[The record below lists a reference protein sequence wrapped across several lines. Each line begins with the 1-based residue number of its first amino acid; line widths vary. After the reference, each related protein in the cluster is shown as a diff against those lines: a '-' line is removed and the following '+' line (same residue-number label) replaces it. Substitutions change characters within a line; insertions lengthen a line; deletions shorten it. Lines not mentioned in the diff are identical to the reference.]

1 MSKNLLLLLLLFV
14 CNISLGQF
22 TSNSALNEVIQ
33 DQAGSEQATPLISSR
48 DDGGAY
54 ISWFDQSSGSYVL
67 RMQRLDAAGNKLW
80 GPQGI
85 MVSNAPQSTALFRYD
100 LKTDQL
106 GNAVVAFQDERT
118 GSLQI
123 VVQKLDS
130 NGIAFWQTNG
140 IVLLDAVGTE
150 GLSPSLGILGNNRII
165 IAWNAYSANAKWVS
179 FYDLDPITGAPING
193 GTSPEKII
201 SGIAGTNYSRP
212 KILGIGLNQ
221 YYLLYVQEVGNF
233 PGASSKIYAKK
244 MESGNISLWPNQIL
258 VSTKTITFFYFPNFI
273 SDGNTGFTIAFNT
286 SNPTSAALTSVYVQ
300 HVDSSGLLWSPTGT
314 AATSSTSIQ
323 SYLGDYFHHNL
334 NNETWIAIQATNTG
348 QSASGNS
355 FQRVDAN
362 GILLLGANGVV
373 VDPQVTSITTPVGF
387 AQNGTNGTIIYFD
400 GSFGQQVIK
409 ATNINSAGTKQWTIS
424 STSICSNLSNKDD
437 IGITKFINDQ
447 IIVAWSDT
455 RIDNGVYAQNLN
467 MDGTIGPLAVGINSI
482 EKTESN
488 FLFQNPS
495 SDLIIRSN
503 LGKSQ
508 NNLLRIYS
516 FAGSILIQEE
526 IIYNDQSFLIETN
539 NLADGI
545 YLVQY
550 GNQIEKWIKCATY
563 K

>member
-1 MSKNLLLLLLLFV
+1 MSKILLILLLFV
-14 CNISLGQF
+14 FNISMGQF
-22 TSNSALNEVIQ
+22 TNNSALNVVIQ

-80 GPQGI
+80 GPQGVV
-85 MVSNAPQSTALFRYD
+85 VSNATQSTALFRYD
-100 LKTDQL
+100 LKTDNL

-123 VVQKLDS
+123 VIQKLDS
-130 NGIAFWQTNG
+130 NGIPFWQTNG
-140 IVLLDAVGTE
+140 IVLLDADATQ

-165 IAWNAYSANAKWVS
+165 IAWNAYSANAKWVD

-193 GTSPEKII
+193 GTSPQKII

-233 PGASSKIYAKK
+233 PSATSKIYAKK
-244 MESGNISLWPNQIL
+244 MESGNVSLWPNQIL
-258 VSTKTITFFYFPNFI
+258 VSTKTIAFFYFPNLI

-300 HVDSSGLLWSPTGT
+300 HVDSSGILWSPTGI

-323 SYLGDYFHHNL
+323 SYVGDYFHHTL
-334 NNETWIAIQATNTG
+334 NNETWIAIQETNTG
-348 QSASGNS
+348 QSASGNT
-355 FQRVDAN
+355 FQRLDAN
-362 GILLLGANGVV
+362 GILLLGTNGVV
-373 VDPQVTSITTPVGF
+373 IDPQVSSIITPVGF
-387 AQNGTNGTIIYFD
+387 AQNGTNGTMIYYD

-409 ATNINSAGTKQWTIS
+409 ATNINAAGTKQWTNS
-424 STSICSNLSNKDD
+424 STLICSNLSNKDD

-455 RIDNGVYAQNLN
+455 RIDKGIYTQNLN
-467 MDGTIGPLAVGINSI
+467 MDGSIGPVAVGINSI

-495 SDLIIRSN
+495 SDLIIKNSLHN
-503 LGKSQ
+503 AQ
-508 NNLLRIYS
+508 NNLLRIYN

-526 IIYNDQSFLIETN
+526 INNSDQSFPIETK
-539 NLADGI
+539 NLVDGI

-550 GNQIEKWIKCATY
+550 GNQFEKWIKCSS

>member
-1 MSKNLLLLLLLFV
+1 M
-14 CNISLGQF
+14 GQF
-22 TSNSALNEVIQ
+22 TNNSALNVVIQ

-80 GPQGI
+80 GPQGVV
-85 MVSNAPQSTALFRYD
+85 VSNATQSTALFRYD
-100 LKTDQL
+100 LKTDNL

-123 VVQKLDS
+123 VIQKLDS
-130 NGIAFWQTNG
+130 NGIPFWQTNG
-140 IVLLDAVGTE
+140 IVLLDADATQ

-165 IAWNAYSANAKWVS
+165 IAWNAYSANAKWVD

-193 GTSPEKII
+193 GTSPQKII
-201 SGIAGTNYSRP
+201 SGITGTNYSRP

-233 PGASSKIYAKK
+233 PGATSKIYAKK
-244 MESGNISLWPNQIL
+244 MESGNVSLWPNQIL
-258 VSTKTITFFYFPNFI
+258 VSTKTIAFFYFPNLI

-300 HVDSSGLLWSPTGT
+300 HVDSSGLLWSPTGI

-323 SYLGDYFHHNL
+323 SYVGDYFHHTL
-334 NNETWIAIQATNTG
+334 NNETWIAIQETNTG
-348 QSASGNS
+348 QSASGNT
-355 FQRVDAN
+355 FQRLDAN
-362 GILLLGANGVV
+362 GILLLGTNGVV
-373 VDPQVTSITTPVGF
+373 IDPQVSSIITPVGF
-387 AQNGTNGTIIYFD
+387 AQNGTNGTMIYYD

-409 ATNINSAGTKQWTIS
+409 ATNINAAGTKQWTNS
-424 STSICSNLSNKDD
+424 STFICSNLSNKDD

-455 RIDNGVYAQNLN
+455 RIDKGIYAQNLN
-467 MDGTIGPLAVGINSI
+467 MDGSIGPVAVGVNPI

-488 FLFQNPS
+488 FIYQNPS
-495 SDLIIRSN
+495 SDLIIKNSLHN
-503 LGKSQ
+503 AQ
-508 NNLLRIYS
+508 NNLLRIYN

-526 IIYNDQSFLIETN
+526 INNSDQSFPIETN
-539 NLADGI
+539 NLKDGI

-550 GNQIEKWIKCATY
+550 GNQFEKWIKCSS

>member
-1 MSKNLLLLLLLFV
+1 LLFV

-123 VVQKLDS
+123 VIQKLDS

-244 MESGNISLWPNQIL
+244 NGIRE
-258 VSTKTITFFYFPNFI
+258 YFIVAQPNF
-273 SDGNTGFTIAFNT
+273 
-286 SNPTSAALTSVYVQ
+286 
-300 HVDSSGLLWSPTGT
+300 
-314 AATSSTSIQ
+314 SIYQ
-323 SYLGDYFHHNL
+323 NHN
-334 NNETWIAIQATNTG
+334 
-348 QSASGNS
+348 
-355 FQRVDAN
+355 
-362 GILLLGANGVV
+362 ILLF
-373 VDPQVTSITTPVGF
+373 S
-387 AQNGTNGTIIYFD
+387 
-400 GSFGQQVIK
+400 
-409 ATNINSAGTKQWTIS
+409 
-424 STSICSNLSNKDD
+424 
-437 IGITKFINDQ
+437 
-447 IIVAWSDT
+447 
-455 RIDNGVYAQNLN
+455 
-467 MDGTIGPLAVGINSI
+467 
-482 EKTESN
+482 
-488 FLFQNPS
+488 
-495 SDLIIRSN
+495 
-503 LGKSQ
+503 
-508 NNLLRIYS
+508 
-516 FAGSILIQEE
+516 
-526 IIYNDQSFLIETN
+526 
-539 NLADGI
+539 
-545 YLVQY
+545 
-550 GNQIEKWIKCATY
+550 
-563 K
+563 

>member
-1 MSKNLLLLLLLFV
+1 MSKTLLVLLLFAF
-14 CNISLGQF
+14 NISLGQF
-22 TSNSALNEVIQ
+22 TNNAALNEVIH

-85 MVSNAPQSTALFRYD
+85 VVSNATQSTALYRYD

-123 VVQKLDS
+123 VIQKLDS
-130 NGIAFWQTNG
+130 NGIPFWQTNG
-140 IVLLDAVGTE
+140 IVLLDADATQGI
-150 GLSPSLGILGNNRII
+150 SPSLGILGNNRII
-165 IAWNAYSANAKWVS
+165 IAWNSYSGSAKWIS

-193 GTSPEKII
+193 GTSPQKII

-212 KILGIGLNQ
+212 KILGLGLNQ

-233 PGASSKIYAKK
+233 PGATSKIYAKK
-244 MESGNISLWPNQIL
+244 MESGNVSLWLNQLL
-258 VSTKTITFFYFPNFI
+258 VSTKTIAFFYFPNFI
-273 SDGNTGFTIAFNT
+273 SDGNTGFTIAFNA

-300 HVDSSGLLWSPTGT
+300 HVDSSGLLWSPAGT

-323 SYLGDYFHHNL
+323 SYVGDYFHHTL
-334 NNETWIAIQATNTG
+334 NNETWIAIKETNTG
-348 QSASGNS
+348 QSTSGNT
-355 FQRVDAN
+355 FQRVDTN
-362 GILLLGANGVV
+362 GVLLLGTNGVV
-373 VDPQVTSITTPVGF
+373 VDPPVTSITTPVGF
-387 AQNGTNGTIIYFD
+387 AQNGSNGTIIYYD

-409 ATNINSAGTKQWTIS
+409 ATTINATGIKQWITS

-447 IIVAWSDT
+447 IIVAWADT
-455 RIDNGVYAQNLN
+455 RIDQGVYAQNLN

-495 SDLIIRSN
+495 SDLIIRSS
-503 LGKSQ
+503 LDKSQ
-508 NNLLRIYS
+508 NNLLRIYNY
-516 FAGSILIQEE
+516 AGSILIQEE
-526 IIYNDQSFLIETN
+526 INSIKDQKILIETT
-539 NLADGI
+539 NLSDGI
-545 YLVQY
+545 YVVQY
-550 GNQIEKWIKCATY
+550 GNQFEKWIKCATY

>member
-1 MSKNLLLLLLLFV
+1 MSKTLLILLLFV
-14 CNISLGQF
+14 FNISMGQF
-22 TSNSALNEVIQ
+22 TNNSALNVVIQ

-80 GPQGI
+80 GPQGVV
-85 MVSNAPQSTALFRYD
+85 VSNATQSTALFRYD
-100 LKTDQL
+100 LKTDNL

-123 VVQKLDS
+123 VIQKLDS
-130 NGIAFWQTNG
+130 NGIPFWQTNG
-140 IVLLDAVGTE
+140 IVLLDADATQ

-165 IAWNAYSANAKWVS
+165 IAWNAYSANAKWVD

-193 GTSPEKII
+193 GTSPQKII
-201 SGIAGTNYSRP
+201 SGITGTNYSRP

-233 PGASSKIYAKK
+233 PGATSKIYAKK
-244 MESGNISLWPNQIL
+244 MESGNVSLWPNQIL
-258 VSTKTITFFYFPNFI
+258 VSTKTIAFFYFPNLI

-300 HVDSSGLLWSPTGT
+300 HVDSSGLLWSPTGI

-323 SYLGDYFHHNL
+323 SYVGDYFHHTL
-334 NNETWIAIQATNTG
+334 NNETWIAIQETNTG
-348 QSASGNS
+348 QSASGNT
-355 FQRVDAN
+355 FQRLDAN
-362 GILLLGANGVV
+362 GILLLGTNGVII
-373 VDPQVTSITTPVGF
+373 DPQVTSIITPVGF
-387 AQNGTNGTIIYFD
+387 AQNGSNGTIIYYD

-409 ATNINSAGTKQWTIS
+409 ATNINAAGTKQWTNS
-424 STSICSNLSNKDD
+424 STFICSNLSNKDD

-455 RIDNGVYAQNLN
+455 RIDKGIYAQNLN
-467 MDGTIGPLAVGINSI
+467 MDGSIGPVAVGINSI
-482 EKTESN
+482 EKTENN
-488 FLFQNPS
+488 FIYQNPS
-495 SDLIIRSN
+495 SDLIIKNSLHN
-503 LGKSQ
+503 AQ
-508 NNLLRIYS
+508 NNLLRIYNL
-516 FAGSILIQEE
+516 AGSILIQEE
-526 IIYNDQSFLIETN
+526 INNSDQSFPIETK
-539 NLADGI
+539 NLVDGI

-550 GNQIEKWIKCATY
+550 GNQFEKWIKCSS